1 MNVQLSRTKID
12 SFLGNVV
19 CLRLC
24 ADTPLTEADVQ
35 WRADSDIVRI
45 RDFRNAGEFSLND
58 GILLSLEKCGENDI
72 PTEVYDLIE
81 SIQLDFFS
89 DKYLPELAYY
99 KAMARYKRGD
109 KAGALEILDAF
120 EAKVN
125 DGFSHTDSGW
135 FAAYALLISY
145 PDLAPDAR
153 KSYYGRLAA
162 FCKDAREK
170 IN

>member
-1 MNVQLSRTKID
+1 
-12 SFLGNVV
+12 
-19 CLRLC
+19 
-24 ADTPLTEADVQ
+24 
-35 WRADSDIVRI
+35 
-45 RDFRNAGEFSLND
+45 
-58 GILLSLEKCGENDI
+58 
-72 PTEVYDLIE
+72 
-81 SIQLDFFS
+81 
-89 DKYLPELAYY
+89 
-99 KAMARYKRGD
+99 MARYKRGD
-109 KAGALEILDAF
+109 KAGALEILEMF